1 MTNCSCS
8 SLAGWLATIAG
19 FLWLIATILMPLSST
34 GSRAMFIVMGVMWL
48 IIGIRKLGQTREMES
63 PSGSEH

>member
-34 GSRAMFIVMGVMWL
+34 SSRAMFIAMGVLWL
-48 IIGIRKLGQTREMES
+48 IIGIRKLGRAREMES
-63 PSGSEH
+63 KTSSGH